1 RSCVRHCMLMI
12 PAHQDVHEGRQTMR
26 DAGLRLV
33 TLTNSAPAAVQQQ
46 LANAGLT
53 PFFERSFSVD
63 TVRRFKPAAEAYRS
77 VADSLGLPVDRLR
90 LLAAPAGGIVGALPA
105 GGAAALVA
113 PPGQAPSP
121 AGPEAEIP
129 GAGFPKRRE

>member
-1 RSCVRHCMLMI
+1 MLTL
-12 PAHQDVHEGRQTMR
+12 PAHRDVRDGLQTMR

-46 LANAGLT
+46 LTNAGLT
-53 PFFERSFSVD
+53 AFFERSFSVD

-90 LLAAPAGGIVGALPA
+90 LGAPARVGSARRPPAGGRRRFRRATSH
-105 GGAAALVA
+105 AA
-113 PPGQAPSP
+113 
-121 AGPEAEIP
+121 
-129 GAGFPKRRE
+129 